1 MYYSLCGDPLPS
13 SISLVRD
20 YYSKNNRVNK
30 KAIRILKI
38 SLQAVLQAT
47 EVDGATHNAAIL
59 SVSFL
64 SIPWHT
70 AAQVCI
76 ELTSENTRT

>member
-1 MYYSLCGDPLPS
+1 MCYSLCGDHTTS

-20 YYSKNNRVNK
+20 YYYKNRVNK
-30 KAIRILKI
+30 KAIHILKI

-70 AAQVCI
+70 TAQVCI
-76 ELTSENTRT
+76 EPTSENTRT